1 MNREV
6 CMAKPKFFM
15 YLFGFIFL
23 TSSIAMAQF
32 PVISAEDVRTWVTGK
47 SKAVLID
54 SRMPDEY
61 QQGHIPGAI
70 NIPAERMRS
79 EAARLPRDK
88 TRPLIFYCR
97 GAG

>member
-1 MNREV
+1 MT
-6 CMAKPKFFM
+6 KPRLFI

-23 TSSIAMAQF
+23 ASSLAMAQF
-32 PVISAEDVRTWVTGK
+32 PVIGAEDVRTWVTGK

-54 SRMPDEY
+54 SRLPDEY

-70 NIPAERMRS
+70 NIPAERMKN
-79 EAARLPRDK
+79 EATRLPREK